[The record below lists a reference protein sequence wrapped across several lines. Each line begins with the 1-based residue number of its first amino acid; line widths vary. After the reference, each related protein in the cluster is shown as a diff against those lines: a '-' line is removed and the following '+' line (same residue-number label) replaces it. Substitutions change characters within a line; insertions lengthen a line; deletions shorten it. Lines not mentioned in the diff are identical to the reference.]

1 MVAVIG
7 KKLLNEKMV
16 WAACRRCN
24 GAGKTRPAR
33 RRDTGNRPIFRE
45 CEWTGPGK
53 PVILGQAARNCVEF
67 SEDWMLFPVAAISA
81 RPARSFRRLVG
92 SVAFSALIG
101 LALPLAGADAAR
113 AAGPS
118 AFAQSLAAAA
128 ASEEAIAAFYRS
140 HGYDTLWTGADDA
153 GRRAALFAALATAND
168 HGLPPARY
176 DALGLK
182 AAFRSAATEG
192 DLGRLEVAMT
202 RAYLTWAGDLTS
214 GMLEPK
220 KIDPTIVREIA
231 QEDPARLL
239 AAIATGDPAAVLQG
253 LVPKSDVYAQLM
265 KAKFA
270 LEDSV
275 ANGDWGAPVE
285 GGALKPGDTGAR
297 VVALRDRLVRMG
309 YLSRSAT
316 ASYDRA
322 IQAAVQAFQLSHGL
336 PADGVAGEGTLRE
349 INLSA
354 QDRLKSVIVAMERE
368 RWMDIDRSTR
378 HIWVN
383 EPDFTARIVDHGRT
397 VFRTRVVIG
406 KNVPDQRS
414 PEFSDVME
422 HMVIN
427 PSWGVPRS
435 ITVKEYLPLL
445 QRNPNAVGHL
455 QVVDGKGRVVP
466 RGAVNFAAY
475 SAKTFP
481 FALRQPP
488 SDGNALGKVKFMFP
502 NPYNIYL
509 HDTPS
514 KSLFKEDLRAFSHG
528 CIRVA
533 DPFDLAHMLLSVQSD
548 NAEEEFEA
556 DLKTGRETIVKFEKT
571 IPVHLVY
578 FTAYP
583 EAKGRMG
590 FRRDV
595 YGRDAKLWEALQ
607 EAGVALGPV
616 SG

>member
-1 MVAVIG
+1 MSQVAPRFP
-7 KKLLNEKMV
+7 K
-16 WAACRRCN
+16 
-24 GAGKTRPAR
+24 AR
-33 RRDTGNRPIFRE
+33 RPEAGF
-45 CEWTGPGK
+45 G
-53 PVILGQAARNCVEF
+53 
-67 SEDWMLFPVAAISA
+67 
-81 RPARSFRRLVG
+81 RSFRRLAG
-92 SVAFSALIG
+92 TVALGAVLG
-101 LALPLAGADAAR
+101 LTLPLASPVA
-113 AAGPS
+113 AAGLS

-128 ASEEAIAAFYRS
+128 GTDEAIAAFYRDS
-140 HGYDTLWTGADDA
+140 GYATLWTGEDDVA
-153 GRRAALFAALATAND
+153 RRAALFAALAGAND

-176 DALGLK
+176 DAEGLK
-182 AAFRSAATEG
+182 AAFRAARTEG

-214 GMLEPK
+214 GMLAPK
-220 KIDPTIVREIA
+220 KIDPTIVRDIA
-231 QEDPARLL
+231 HRDPALLL
-239 AAIATGDPAAVLQG
+239 AAIAGDDPEAALRA
-253 LVPKSDVYAQLM
+253 LVPTSNVYAQLV
-265 KAKFA
+265 KAKLS
-270 LEDSV
+270 LEEAF
-275 ANGDWGAPVE
+275 ANGGWGAAVP
-285 GGALKPGDTGAR
+285 GGALKPGDAGER
-297 VVALRDRLVRMG
+297 VVALRDRLIRMG
-309 YLSRSAT
+309 YLARSAT
-316 ASYDRA
+316 RDYDRT
-322 IQAAVQAFQLSHGL
+322 IQAAVQAFQLAHGL

-349 INLSA
+349 INLA
-354 QDRLKSVIVAMERE
+354 PEERLKSVIVALERE
-368 RWMDIDRSTR
+368 RWMEIDRTER

-383 EPDFTARIVDHGRT
+383 MPDFTARIIDHGRT
-397 VFRTRVVIG
+397 IFRTRVVIG
-406 KNVPDQRS
+406 KNVPDQRT
-414 PEFSDVME
+414 PEFSDQMAY
-422 HMVIN
+422 MVIN

-455 QVVDGKGRVVP
+455 QVVDSKGRVVP

-502 NPYNIYL
+502 NQYNIYL

-514 KSLFKEDLRAFSHG
+514 KSLFKEDVRAYSHG

-548 NAEEEFEA
+548 NAEAEFEA

-571 IPVHLVY
+571 VPVHLVY

-590 FRRDV
+590 YRRDV
-595 YGRDAKLWEALQ
+595 YGRDAKLWEALKD
-607 EAGVALGPV
+607 AGVALGPV

>member
-1 MVAVIG
+1 MS
-7 KKLLNEKMV
+7 
-16 WAACRRCN
+16 
-24 GAGKTRPAR
+24 
-33 RRDTGNRPIFRE
+33 
-45 CEWTGPGK
+45 
-53 PVILGQAARNCVEF
+53 F
-67 SEDWMLFPVAAISA
+67 SVAAAALSPA
-81 RPARSFRRLVG
+81 LRPLRRKLGHLVG
-92 SVAFSALIG
+92 TVCFSALVA
-101 LALPLAGADAAR
+101 LAAPLDQGAAW
-113 AAGPS
+113 AAGPT

-128 ASEEAIAAFYRS
+128 GGDDAIAAFYRG
-140 HGYDTLWTGADDA
+140 HDYATLWTGPQDVA
-153 GRRAALFAALATAND
+153 RRSALFAALATAND

-176 DALGLK
+176 DAEGLK
-182 AAFRSAATEG
+182 AAFRSAQTEG
-192 DLGRLEVAMT
+192 DLGRLEVAMS

-220 KIDPTIVREIA
+220 KIDATIVREISHA
-231 QEDPARLL
+231 DPAGLM
-239 AAIATGDPAAVLQG
+239 AAIAGGDPVAVLQG

-265 KAKFA
+265 KAKFTLEGA
-270 LEDSV
+270 L
-275 ANGDWGAPVE
+275 ANGDWGATVP
-285 GGALKPGDTGAR
+285 GGSLKPGDTGER

-309 YLSRSAT
+309 YMSRSAT

-322 IQAAVQAFQLSHGL
+322 IQAAVQAFQLAHGL

-349 INLSA
+349 INRSA
-354 QDRLKSVIVAMERE
+354 EDRLASVIVAMERE
-368 RWMDIDRSTR
+368 RWMDIDRTAR

-414 PEFSDVME
+414 PEFSDQMAY
-422 HMVIN
+422 MVIN

-455 QVVDGKGRVVP
+455 QVVDGKGRVVS

-502 NPYNIYL
+502 NQYNIYL

-514 KSLFKEDLRAFSHG
+514 KSLFKEDVRAFSHG

-533 DPFDLAHMLLSVQSD
+533 DPFDLAHALLSVQTD
-548 NAEEEFEA
+548 NAEEEFET

-571 IPVHLVY
+571 IPIHLVY

-590 FRRDV
+590 YRRDV
-595 YGRDAKLWEALQ
+595 YGRDALLWEALKD
-607 EAGVALGPV
+607 AGVALGPV